1 LFLFVNDAVLAVPGL
16 YGYFYDNNTGTAE
29 VTITRQKTCFVC
41 EQPKP

>member
-16 YGYFYDNNTGTAE
+16 YDNNTGTAE